1 MAQGVTRSRS
11 VSVLSSGALVID
23 GSAAGGLTTT
33 ATGAP
38 LLQLTPNA
46 RYSSGTARVAL
57 PGLDVAVP
65 FAASWLGGFTEV
77 SDPPADGMAM
87 RIYYGGSAVAE
98 LTWDTYD
105 NGGASCDQGFYF
117 RHAAGGA
124 LTCAQSTPFGSPASL
139 MGTLLLFNL
148 SYDGAGTWAYSFSTL
163 VGATYFSNSTY
174 SPIAY
179 AAAAELEV
187 EAAAWTGVASARHV
201 VTDWRVDYSLLA
213 TPAPAPAVDASPIS
227 NVRFGRYVSLFFDD
241 GNQHTLNIGE
251 IEVYGASGQLI
262 SSGRP
267 VTQSS
272 ILDGYPAAAL
282 VDGDYATF
290 AHTYSTPTFYEVKPW
305 LEIDLGADVAVS
317 RIVVQNR
324 RDCCTD
330 RTPGSKVALTTVSR
344 AVTTDPAAQVF
355 VADLVGIWLTY
366 NFTVTGTSPLAG
378 TAGLTLDA
386 SPQVT
391 PDPAS
396 PQQYLTL
403 AIPFPFRLLDV
414 RAPTRRASEASSSC
428 APSLHQPAA
437 VRAHTPSRLAATHNP
452 SRARRRTTAPSAGCT
467 SIPTRLSP
475 LEPVLSR
482 TVAWAPPSRRS
493 PRCTSAP
500 AIITSRRCT
509 PA

>member
-1 MAQGVTRSRS
+1 
-11 VSVLSSGALVID
+11 
-23 GSAAGGLTTT
+23 
-33 ATGAP
+33 
-38 LLQLTPNA
+38 
-46 RYSSGTARVAL
+46 
-57 PGLDVAVP
+57 
-65 FAASWLGGFTEV
+65 
-77 SDPPADGMAM
+77 
-87 RIYYGGSAVAE
+87 
-98 LTWDTYD
+98 
-105 NGGASCDQGFYF
+105 
-117 RHAAGGA
+117 
-124 LTCAQSTPFGSPASL
+124 
-139 MGTLLLFNL
+139 
-148 SYDGAGTWAYSFSTL
+148 
-163 VGATYFSNSTY
+163 
-174 SPIAY
+174 
-179 AAAAELEV
+179 
-187 EAAAWTGVASARHV
+187 
-201 VTDWRVDYSLLA
+201 
-213 TPAPAPAVDASPIS
+213 
-227 NVRFGRYVSLFFDD
+227 VRLFFND
-241 GNQHTLNIGE
+241 GQLRALNIGE
-251 IEVYGASGQLI
+251 VEVYGASGQLT
-262 SSGRP
+262 GTA
-267 VTQSS
+267 TQVS
-272 ILDGYPAAAL
+272 DYNPDFKAFQL
-282 VDGDYATF
+282 VDGNVNTTAI
-290 AHTYSTPTFYEVKPW
+290 TYPQADPW
-305 LEIDLGADVAVS
+305 MQVDLGADVAVS

-324 RDCCTD
+324 RDCCGD
-330 RTPGSKVALTTVSR
+330 NTPGAKVEL
-344 AVTTDPAAQVF
+344 VTAAGTRVF
-355 VADLVGIWLTY
+355 LAALVGVLETY
-366 NFTVTGTSPLAG
+366 DFTVGTSPLAG